1 MLLTRMSSHGRILFV
16 EMILS
21 AALAQLVERRLGKA
35 EVGGSNPLGS
45 SSNESE
51 YFSVFRFFLFSVWSY
66 QYIYLYESFFI
77 SLYVLTN
84 LFFGNHFCF
93 ENNKNLNLCINLDG
107 WEILLNIRQ

>member
-45 SSNESE
+45 SSNEPE

-66 QYIYLYESFFI
+66 QYIYLYESFLSVYMFSRIYFSETI
-77 SLYVLTN
+77 SAS
-84 LFFGNHFCF
+84 
-93 ENNKNLNLCINLDG
+93 KI
-107 WEILLNIRQ
+107 IKI

>member
-45 SSNESE
+45 SSKNRNTFL
-51 YFSVFRFFLFSVWSY
+51 YSVFFFFQSGLIST
-66 QYIYLYESFFI
+66 FI
-77 SLYVLTN
+77 CTN
-84 LFFGNHFCF
+84 LFLSVYMFSRIYFS
-93 ENNKNLNLCINLDG
+93 ETISALKI
-107 WEILLNIRQ
+107 IKI